1 MLVKYSGEIA
11 LITKSTMPADSL
23 KIFSILQLFAG
34 FLQFYT
40 GDELERGHVQMKL
53 KVSLKRAHRQIQG
66 IGKRGDGLCGV
77 VFVYVGQDIIK
88 LCCLLHDQAIEAQ
101 IIHCTLNGN
110 DLFIRVKDRI
120 LAGL

>member
-40 GDELERGHVQMKL
+40 GDELDRGHVQMKL

-66 IGKRGDGLCGV
+66 IGKRGDG
-77 VFVYVGQDIIK
+77 
-88 LCCLLHDQAIEAQ
+88 
-101 IIHCTLNGN
+101 
-110 DLFIRVKDRI
+110 
-120 LAGL
+120 